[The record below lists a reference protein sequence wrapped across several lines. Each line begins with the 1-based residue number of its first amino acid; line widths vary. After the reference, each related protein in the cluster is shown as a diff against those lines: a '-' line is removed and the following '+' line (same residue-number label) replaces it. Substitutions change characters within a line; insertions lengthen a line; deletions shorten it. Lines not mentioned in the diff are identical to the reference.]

1 MTNECLISQEVFA
14 HGGFSIVKTA
24 VMMIGELD
32 FTSMFA
38 QDVTH
43 TGIPPTFRMPY
54 PEVTIFFFVLFLV
67 LLPILFMN
75 LLVGLAVDN
84 IQSVQEKAV
93 LERLAMQVRLNL
105 DVERM
110 LPTFLH
116 KKYII
121 KGDEVYPNKPK
132 SIFLNILND
141 NNNLRRIAN
150 SIVAKETDVS

>member
-1 MTNECLISQEVFA
+1 
-14 HGGFSIVKTA
+14 
-24 VMMIGELD
+24 MIGELD
-32 FTSMFA
+32 FANIFA
-38 QDVTH
+38 QDVTNA
-43 TGIPPTFRMPY
+43 GIPPTFQMPS
-54 PEVTIFFFVLFLV
+54 PGVTVFFFVLFLV

-84 IQSVQEKAV
+84 IQSVQDKAV

-116 KKYII
+116 KKYIV
-121 KGDEVYPNKPK
+121 KGEKVYPNKPE
-132 SIFLNILND
+132 SMFLNILND

-150 SIVAKETDVS
+150 AIVAKETDVSQFLLKWLGGTQNHSILLPD

>member
-1 MTNECLISQEVFA
+1 
-14 HGGFSIVKTA
+14 
-24 VMMIGELD
+24 
-32 FTSMFA
+32 
-38 QDVTH
+38 
-43 TGIPPTFRMPY
+43 MPY
-54 PEVTIFFFVLFLV
+54 PGVTVFFFVLFLV

-84 IQSVQEKAV
+84 IQSVQDKAV

-116 KKYII
+116 KKYIV
-121 KGDEVYPNKPK
+121 KGEKVYPNKPE

-150 SIVAKETDVS
+150 AIVAKETDVSSSQIVVETQNHSLLLPD